1 MCKLPALASGSKS
14 ASPAGRATTQGQC
27 PHFCW
32 GLADVRCNWFAC
44 DNLCPNLFELLAGR
58 SQADLRGQC
67 MSWGNPCNF
76 VIVDKLCS
84 SSSSSFVML
93 PYVLSLSLATCAE
106 NGCRLPHW
114 RLYWKHL
121 LFLENFWCETS
132 EKTQEGWNL
141 RSRNSVPL
149 CFPLLY
155 VYAAKWRLW
164 GCHHVKCWRALARDA
179 AGCETSSKQSTRL
192 SFLEFHILYLIR

>member
-1 MCKLPALASGSKS
+1 LHA
-14 ASPAGRATTQGQC
+14 
-27 PHFCW
+27 
-32 GLADVRCNWFAC
+32 

-84 SSSSSFVML
+84 SSSSFVML

-114 RLYWKHL
+114 RLCIGNTSCFWKTFDVKQVKRL
-121 LFLENFWCETS
+121 KRDGICGPGIQCLCASLCCMFMLQNDDSEAATMWSVGVPWRETQLAVKQAAS
-132 EKTQEGWNL
+132 S
-141 RSRNSVPL
+141 RS
-149 CFPLLY
+149 
-155 VYAAKWRLW
+155 
-164 GCHHVKCWRALARDA
+164 GCH
-179 AGCETSSKQSTRL
+179 S
-192 SFLEFHILYLIR
+192 